1 MKKYILFLILAIT
14 TSLNAQQKLSFS
26 FGEIPQNL
34 MLNPGAETNFRS
46 HYGVP
51 VLSNFSFTAG
61 FTGFTLA
68 DLFSNDSRD
77 FNLKFEEVLNNI
89 DSDDYININT
99 VIEVLSAGFRIDDK
113 TYVSFGFYEE
123 LDIITYL
130 PKDISE
136 LVYYGNEPFLNRPFS
151 VSEIVMKADL
161 LGVLHAGV
169 SRKVD
174 EKLTIGGRVKIYS
187 SSLNIETN
195 NNSGTITAT
204 SNNTNIIRQTLDNL
218 DAEIRTSGII
228 DSNDV
233 DDEFSNDVDDE
244 SSNDLFSNT
253 LLGGNLGLG
262 FDVGLTYHF
271 SPQLEFTGSIIDIGF
286 IKHSKNIRNFTAKG
300 NYILDGINFEYNS
313 DDPIDYW
320 QQLENDF
327 KANVPTEETENAYTS
342 WRPMKIN
349 AALKYSFGE
358 KRSKFCYTK
367 THKQYYYNSIGFQVH
382 TIMRPL
388 KPQFSFTSFYEKSLS
403 KKIHTKFTHTI
414 NGYSSAIFGF
424 ATSLQ
429 VGKLNIFGV
438 LDNILAVTDV
448 ASANN
453 ISLNFGFNI
462 VID

>member
-1 MKKYILFLILAIT
+1 MKKYILFFILAIT
-14 TSLNAQQKLSFS
+14 SSINAQQQLLFS

-34 MLNPGAETNFRS
+34 MLNPGAETNFKS
-46 HYGVP
+46 HYGIP
-51 VLSNFSFTAG
+51 VFSNLSFKAG

-68 DLFSNDSRD
+68 DLFLNDSRD
-77 FNLKFEEVLNNI
+77 FNLKFEEVLNKI
-89 DSDDYININT
+89 DSDDYININM
-99 VIEVLSAGFRIDDK
+99 VVEVLSAGLRIDDK

-123 LDIITYL
+123 LDLITYF
-130 PKDISE
+130 PKDITE

-151 VSEIVMKADL
+151 ISELVMKADM
-161 LGVLHAGV
+161 LGVLHAGM

-174 EKLTIGGRVKIYS
+174 EKLTIGGRLKIYS

-204 SNNTNIIRQTLDNL
+204 TNNTNIIRQTLDNL
-218 DAEIRTSGII
+218 DAEIRTSGIT
-228 DSNDV
+228 DSNGDAN
-233 DDEFSNDVDDE
+233 ESFNDV
-244 SSNDLFSNT
+244 FSNT

-271 SPQLEFTGSIIDIGF
+271 SPQLEFTGSIIDVGF
-286 IKHSKNIRNFTAKG
+286 IKYSKNIRNYTAKG

-313 DDPIDYW
+313 DDPSDYW
-320 QQLENDF
+320 EQLEEDF
-327 KANVPTEETENAYTS
+327 NANVPTGETENTYTS

-367 THKQYYYNSIGFQVH
+367 THKQYYYNSIGFQIH

-388 KPQFSFTSFYEKSLS
+388 KPQLSFTSFYEKSFS

-414 NGYSSAIFGF
+414 NDYSAAIFGV
-424 ATSLQ
+424 ATSLR

-462 VID
+462 VIN

>member
-14 TSLNAQQKLSFS
+14 TSINAQQQLSFS

-34 MLNPGAETNFRS
+34 MLNPGAETNFKS
-46 HYGVP
+46 HYGIP
-51 VLSNFSFTAG
+51 VFSNFQLTIG
-61 FTGFTLA
+61 NTGFQMG

-77 FNLKFEEVLNNI
+77 FNLKFEEVLNKI

-113 TYVSFGFYEE
+113 TYVSVGFYEE

-151 VSEIVMKADL
+151 VSEIVMKADI

-187 SSLNIETN
+187 SSLNVETN
-195 NNSGTITAT
+195 NNSGSITT
-204 SNNTNIIRQTLDNL
+204 TTNNINISRLTLQNL
-218 DAEIRTSGII
+218 DAEIRTSGIA

-233 DDEFSNDVDDE
+233 
-244 SSNDLFSNT
+244 FSNT

-414 NGYSSAIFGF
+414 NDYSAAIFGV

>member
-1 MKKYILFLILAIT
+1 MKIYILFFILAIT
-14 TSLNAQQKLSFS
+14 SSINAQQQLSFS

-34 MLNPGAETNFRS
+34 MLNPGAETNFKS
-46 HYGVP
+46 HYGIP
-51 VLSNFSFTAG
+51 VFSNLSFRAG

-68 DLFSNDSRD
+68 DLFLNDSRD
-77 FNLKFEEVLNNI
+77 FNLKFEEVLNKI

-99 VIEVLSAGFRIDDK
+99 VVEVLSAGLRIDDK

-123 LDIITYL
+123 LDLITYF
-130 PKDISE
+130 PKDITE

-151 VSEIVMKADL
+151 ISELVMKADM
-161 LGVLHAGV
+161 LGVLHAGM

-174 EKLTIGGRVKIYS
+174 EKLTIGGRLKIYS

-204 SNNTNIIRQTLDNL
+204 TNNTNIIRQTLDNL
-218 DAEIRTSGII
+218 DAEIRTSGIT
-228 DSNDV
+228 DSNGDAN
-233 DDEFSNDVDDE
+233 ESFNDV
-244 SSNDLFSNT
+244 FSNT

-271 SPQLEFTGSIIDIGF
+271 SPQLEFTGSIIDVGF
-286 IKHSKNIRNFTAKG
+286 IKYSKNIRNYTAKG

-313 DDPIDYW
+313 DDPSDYW
-320 QQLENDF
+320 EQLEEDF
-327 KANVPTEETENAYTS
+327 NANVPTGETENTYTS

-367 THKQYYYNSIGFQVH
+367 THKQYYYNSIGFQIH

-388 KPQFSFTSFYEKSLS
+388 KPQLSFTSFYEKSFS

-414 NGYSSAIFGF
+414 NDYSAAIFGV
-424 ATSLQ
+424 ATSLR

-462 VID
+462 VIN

>member
-1 MKKYILFLILAIT
+1 MKIYILFFILAIT
-14 TSLNAQQKLSFS
+14 SSINAQQQLSFS

-34 MLNPGAETNFRS
+34 MLNPGAETNFKS
-46 HYGVP
+46 HYGIP
-51 VLSNFSFTAG
+51 VFSNLSFRAG

-68 DLFSNDSRD
+68 DLFLNDSRD
-77 FNLKFEEVLNNI
+77 FNLKFEEVLNKI

-99 VIEVLSAGFRIDDK
+99 VVEVLSAGLRIDDK

-123 LDIITYL
+123 LDLITYL
-130 PKDISE
+130 PKDITE

-151 VSEIVMKADL
+151 ISELVMKVDM
-161 LGVLHAGV
+161 LGVLHAGM

-174 EKLTIGGRVKIYS
+174 EKLTIGGRLKIYS

-204 SNNTNIIRQTLDNL
+204 TNNTNIIRQTLDNL

-228 DSNDV
+228 DSNGDAN
-233 DDEFSNDVDDE
+233 EFSNDV
-244 SSNDLFSNT
+244 FSNT

-271 SPQLEFTGSIIDIGF
+271 SPQLEFTGSIIDVGF
-286 IKHSKNIRNFTAKG
+286 IKYSKNIRNYTAKG

-313 DDPIDYW
+313 DDPSDYW
-320 QQLENDF
+320 EQLEEDF
-327 KANVPTEETENAYTS
+327 NANVPTGETENTYTS

-367 THKQYYYNSIGFQVH
+367 THKQYYYNSIGFQIH

-388 KPQFSFTSFYEKSLS
+388 KPQFSFTSFYEKSFS

-414 NGYSSAIFGF
+414 NDYSAAIFGV

-462 VID
+462 VIN

>member
-1 MKKYILFLILAIT
+1 MKKYILFFILAIT
-14 TSLNAQQKLSFS
+14 SSINAQQQLSFS

-34 MLNPGAETNFRS
+34 MLNPGAETNFKS
-46 HYGVP
+46 HYGIP
-51 VLSNFSFTAG
+51 VFSNLSFKAG

-68 DLFSNDSRD
+68 DLFLNDSRD
-77 FNLKFEEVLNNI
+77 FNLKFEEVLNKI

-204 SNNTNIIRQTLDNL
+204 TNNTNIIRQTLDNL
-218 DAEIRTSGII
+218 DAEIRTSGIT
-228 DSNDV
+228 DSNGDAN
-233 DDEFSNDVDDE
+233 ESFNDV
-244 SSNDLFSNT
+244 FSNT

-271 SPQLEFTGSIIDIGF
+271 SPQLEFTGSIIDVGF
-286 IKHSKNIRNFTAKG
+286 IKYSKNIRNYTAKG

-313 DDPIDYW
+313 DDPSDYW
-320 QQLENDF
+320 EQLEEDF
-327 KANVPTEETENAYTS
+327 NANVPTGETENTYTS

-367 THKQYYYNSIGFQVH
+367 THKQYYYNSIGFQIH

-388 KPQFSFTSFYEKSLS
+388 KPQFSFTSFYEKSFS
-403 KKIHTKFTHTI
+403 KNTHTKFTHTI
-414 NGYSSAIFGF
+414 NDYSAAIFGV
-424 ATSLQ
+424 ATSLR

-462 VID
+462 VIN

>member
-1 MKKYILFLILAIT
+1 MKIYILFLILAIN
-14 TSLNAQQKLSFS
+14 TSLNAQQQLSFS
-26 FGEIPQNL
+26 FGEVPQNL

-46 HYGVP
+46 HYGIP
-51 VLSNFSFTAG
+51 VFSNLSFTAG

-68 DLFSNDSRD
+68 DLFLNDSRD
-77 FNLKFEEVLNNI
+77 FNLKFEEVLNKI

-99 VIEVLSAGFRIDDK
+99 VVEVLSAGLRLDDK

-123 LDIITYL
+123 LDLITYL
-130 PKDISE
+130 PKDITE

-151 VSEIVMKADL
+151 ISELVMKADM
-161 LGVLHAGV
+161 LGVLHAGM

-174 EKLTIGGRVKIYS
+174 EKLTIGGRLKIYS

-204 SNNTNIIRQTLDNL
+204 TNNTNIIRQTLDNL
-218 DAEIRTSGII
+218 DAEIRTSGIT
-228 DSNDV
+228 DSNGDAN
-233 DDEFSNDVDDE
+233 ESFNDV
-244 SSNDLFSNT
+244 FSNT

-271 SPQLEFTGSIIDIGF
+271 SPQLEFTGSIIDVGF
-286 IKHSKNIRNFTAKG
+286 IKYSKNIRNYTAKG

-313 DDPIDYW
+313 DDPSDYW
-320 QQLENDF
+320 EQLEEDF
-327 KANVPTEETENAYTS
+327 NANVPTGETENTYTS
-342 WRPMKIN
+342 RRPMKIN

-367 THKQYYYNSIGFQVH
+367 THKQYYYNSIGFQIH

-388 KPQFSFTSFYEKSLS
+388 KPQLSFTSFYEKSFS

-414 NGYSSAIFGF
+414 NDYSAAIFGV
-424 ATSLQ
+424 ATSLR

-438 LDNILAVTDV
+438 LDNILAVTDL

-462 VID
+462 VIN

>member
-14 TSLNAQQKLSFS
+14 TSINAQQQLSFS

-34 MLNPGAETNFRS
+34 MLNPGAETNFKS
-46 HYGVP
+46 HYGIP
-51 VLSNFSFTAG
+51 VFSNFQLTIG
-61 FTGFTLA
+61 NTGFQMG

-77 FNLKFEEVLNNI
+77 FNLKFEEVLNKI

-151 VSEIVMKADL
+151 VSEIVMKADI

-187 SSLNIETN
+187 SSLNVETN
-195 NNSGTITAT
+195 NNSGSITT
-204 SNNTNIIRQTLDNL
+204 TTNNINISRLTLQNL
-218 DAEIRTSGII
+218 DAEIRTSGIA

-233 DDEFSNDVDDE
+233 
-244 SSNDLFSNT
+244 FSNT

-358 KRSKFCYTK
+358 RRNKLCYSK
-367 THKQYYYNSIGFQVH
+367 THKQYYYNSIGFQIH

-414 NGYSSAIFGF
+414 NDYSAAIFGF

>member
-1 MKKYILFLILAIT
+1 MKIYILFLILSIT
-14 TSLNAQQKLSFS
+14 TSLNAQQQLSFS
-26 FGEIPQNL
+26 FGEVPQNL

-46 HYGVP
+46 HYGIP
-51 VLSNFSFTAG
+51 VFSNLSFTAG

-68 DLFSNDSRD
+68 DLFLNDSRD
-77 FNLKFEEVLNNI
+77 FNLKFEEVLNKI

-99 VIEVLSAGFRIDDK
+99 VVEVLSAGLRLDDK

-123 LDIITYL
+123 LDLITYL
-130 PKDISE
+130 PKDITE

-151 VSEIVMKADL
+151 ISELVMKADM
-161 LGVLHAGV
+161 LGVLHAGM

-174 EKLTIGGRVKIYS
+174 EKLTIGGRLKIYS

-204 SNNTNIIRQTLDNL
+204 TNNTNIIRQTLDNL
-218 DAEIRTSGII
+218 DAEIRTSGIT
-228 DSNDV
+228 DSNGDAN
-233 DDEFSNDVDDE
+233 ESFNDV
-244 SSNDLFSNT
+244 FSNT

-271 SPQLEFTGSIIDIGF
+271 SPQLEFTGSIIDVGF
-286 IKHSKNIRNFTAKG
+286 IKYSKNIRNYTAKG

-313 DDPIDYW
+313 DDPSDYW
-320 QQLENDF
+320 EQLEEDF
-327 KANVPTEETENAYTS
+327 NANVPTGETENTYTS
-342 WRPMKIN
+342 RRPMKIN

-367 THKQYYYNSIGFQVH
+367 THKQYYYNSIGFQIH

-388 KPQFSFTSFYEKSLS
+388 KPQLSFTSFYEKSFS

-414 NGYSSAIFGF
+414 NDYSAAIFGV
-424 ATSLQ
+424 ATSLR

-438 LDNILAVTDV
+438 LDNILAVTDL

-462 VID
+462 VIN

>member
-1 MKKYILFLILAIT
+1 MNIYILFFILAIT
-14 TSLNAQQKLSFS
+14 SSINAQQQLSFS

-34 MLNPGAETNFRS
+34 MLNPGAETNFKS
-46 HYGVP
+46 HYGIP
-51 VLSNFSFTAG
+51 VFSNLSFKAG

-68 DLFSNDSRD
+68 DLFLNDSRD
-77 FNLKFEEVLNNI
+77 FNLKFEEVLNKI
-89 DSDDYININT
+89 DSDDYININM
-99 VIEVLSAGFRIDDK
+99 VVEVLSAGLRIDDK

-123 LDIITYL
+123 LDLITYF
-130 PKDISE
+130 PKDITE

-151 VSEIVMKADL
+151 ISELVMKADM
-161 LGVLHAGV
+161 LGVLHAGM

-174 EKLTIGGRVKIYS
+174 EKLTIGGRLKIYS

-204 SNNTNIIRQTLDNL
+204 TNNTNIIRQTLDNL
-218 DAEIRTSGII
+218 DAEIRTSGIT
-228 DSNDV
+228 DSNGDAN
-233 DDEFSNDVDDE
+233 ESFNDV
-244 SSNDLFSNT
+244 FSNT

-271 SPQLEFTGSIIDIGF
+271 SPQLEFTGSIIDVGF
-286 IKHSKNIRNFTAKG
+286 IKYSKNIRNYTAKG

-313 DDPIDYW
+313 DDPSDYW
-320 QQLENDF
+320 EQLEEDF
-327 KANVPTEETENAYTS
+327 NANVPTGETENTYTS

-367 THKQYYYNSIGFQVH
+367 THKQYYYNSIGFQIH

-388 KPQFSFTSFYEKSLS
+388 KPQLSFTSFYEKSFS

-414 NGYSSAIFGF
+414 NDYSAAIFGV
-424 ATSLQ
+424 ATSLR

-462 VID
+462 VIN

>member
-1 MKKYILFLILAIT
+1 MKKYILFFILAIT
-14 TSLNAQQKLSFS
+14 SSINAQQQLSFS

-34 MLNPGAETNFRS
+34 MLNPGAETNFKS
-46 HYGVP
+46 HYGIP
-51 VLSNFSFTAG
+51 VFSNLSFKAG

-68 DLFSNDSRD
+68 DLFLNDSRD
-77 FNLKFEEVLNNI
+77 FNLKFEEVLNKI

-99 VIEVLSAGFRIDDK
+99 VVEVLSAGLRIDDK

-123 LDIITYL
+123 LDLITYF
-130 PKDISE
+130 PKDITE

-151 VSEIVMKADL
+151 ISELVMKADM
-161 LGVLHAGV
+161 LGVLHAGM

-174 EKLTIGGRVKIYS
+174 EKLTIGGRLKIYS

-204 SNNTNIIRQTLDNL
+204 TNNTNIIRQTLDNL
-218 DAEIRTSGII
+218 DAEIRTSGIT
-228 DSNDV
+228 DSNGDAN
-233 DDEFSNDVDDE
+233 ESFNDV
-244 SSNDLFSNT
+244 FSNT

-271 SPQLEFTGSIIDIGF
+271 SPQLEFTGSIIDVGF
-286 IKHSKNIRNFTAKG
+286 IKYSKNIRNYTAKG

-313 DDPIDYW
+313 DDPSDYW
-320 QQLENDF
+320 EQLEEDF
-327 KANVPTEETENAYTS
+327 NANVPTGETENTYTS

-367 THKQYYYNSIGFQVH
+367 THKQYYYNSIGFQIH

-388 KPQFSFTSFYEKSLS
+388 KPQLSFTSFYEKSFS

-414 NGYSSAIFGF
+414 NDYSAAIFGV
-424 ATSLQ
+424 ATSLR

-462 VID
+462 VIN

>member
-14 TSLNAQQKLSFS
+14 TSINAQQQLSFS

-34 MLNPGAETNFRS
+34 MLNPGAETNFKS
-46 HYGVP
+46 HYGIP
-51 VLSNFSFTAG
+51 VFSNFQLTIVN
-61 FTGFTLA
+61 TGFQMG

-77 FNLKFEEVLNNI
+77 FNLKFEEVLNKI
-89 DSDDYININT
+89 DSDDYININM
-99 VIEVLSAGFRIDDK
+99 VVEVLSAGLRIDDK
-113 TYVSFGFYEE
+113 TYVSVGFYEE
-123 LDIITYL
+123 LDLITYL
-130 PKDISE
+130 PKDITE

-151 VSEIVMKADL
+151 ISELVMKADI

-174 EKLTIGGRVKIYS
+174 EKLTIGGRVKLYS

-218 DAEIRTSGII
+218 DAEIRTSGIA

-233 DDEFSNDVDDE
+233 
-244 SSNDLFSNT
+244 FSNT

-271 SPQLEFTGSIIDIGF
+271 SPQLEFTGSIIDVGF
-286 IKHSKNIRNFTAKG
+286 IKYSKNIRNFTAKG

-313 DDPIDYW
+313 DDPLDYW
-320 QQLENDF
+320 EQLEEDLNV
-327 KANVPTEETENAYTS
+327 NVPTEETENAYTS
-342 WRPMKIN
+342 WRPMKLN

-358 KRSKFCYTK
+358 RRNKFCYTK
-367 THKQYYYNSIGFQVH
+367 THKQYYYNSIGFQIH

-414 NGYSSAIFGF
+414 NDYSAAIFGV

>member
-1 MKKYILFLILAIT
+1 MKKYILFFILAIT
-14 TSLNAQQKLSFS
+14 SSINAQQQLSFS

-34 MLNPGAETNFRS
+34 MLNPGAETNFKS
-46 HYGVP
+46 HYGIP
-51 VLSNFSFTAG
+51 VFSNLSFKAG

-68 DLFSNDSRD
+68 DLFLNDSRD
-77 FNLKFEEVLNNI
+77 FNLKFEEVLNKI

-99 VIEVLSAGFRIDDK
+99 VVEVLSAGLRIDDK

-123 LDIITYL
+123 LDLITYF
-130 PKDISE
+130 PKDITE

-151 VSEIVMKADL
+151 ISELVMKADM
-161 LGVLHAGV
+161 LGVLHAGM

-174 EKLTIGGRVKIYS
+174 EKLTIGGRLKIYS

-204 SNNTNIIRQTLDNL
+204 TNNTNIIRQTLDNL
-218 DAEIRTSGII
+218 DAEIRTSGIT
-228 DSNDV
+228 DSNGDAN
-233 DDEFSNDVDDE
+233 ESFNDV
-244 SSNDLFSNT
+244 FSNT

-271 SPQLEFTGSIIDIGF
+271 SPQLEFTGSVIDVGF
-286 IKHSKNIRNFTAKG
+286 IKYSKNIRNYTAKG

-313 DDPIDYW
+313 DDPSDYW
-320 QQLENDF
+320 EQLEEDF
-327 KANVPTEETENAYTS
+327 NANVPTGDTENTYTS

-367 THKQYYYNSIGFQVH
+367 THKQYYYNSIGFQIH

-388 KPQFSFTSFYEKSLS
+388 KPQLSFTSFYEKSFS

-414 NGYSSAIFGF
+414 NDYSAAIFGV
-424 ATSLQ
+424 ATSLR

-462 VID
+462 VIN

>member
-14 TSLNAQQKLSFS
+14 TSINAQQQLSFS

-34 MLNPGAETNFRS
+34 MLNPGAETNFKS
-46 HYGVP
+46 HYGIP
-51 VLSNFSFTAG
+51 VFSNFQLTIG
-61 FTGFTLA
+61 NTGFQMG

-77 FNLKFEEVLNNI
+77 FNLKFEEVLNKI
-89 DSDDYININT
+89 DSDDYININM
-99 VIEVLSAGFRIDDK
+99 VVEVLSAGLRIDDK

-151 VSEIVMKADL
+151 VSEIVMKADI

-174 EKLTIGGRVKIYS
+174 KKLTIGGRVKIYS
-187 SSLNIETN
+187 SSLNVETN
-195 NNSGTITAT
+195 NNSGSITT
-204 SNNTNIIRQTLDNL
+204 TTNNINISRLTLQNL
-218 DAEIRTSGII
+218 DAEIRTSGIA

-233 DDEFSNDVDDE
+233 
-244 SSNDLFSNT
+244 FSNT

-358 KRSKFCYTK
+358 RRNKLCYSK
-367 THKQYYYNSIGFQVH
+367 THKQYYYNSIGFQIH

-414 NGYSSAIFGF
+414 NDYSSAIFGF

>member
-1 MKKYILFLILAIT
+1 MKKYILFFILAIT
-14 TSLNAQQKLSFS
+14 SSINAQQQLLFS

-34 MLNPGAETNFRS
+34 MLNPGAETNFKS
-46 HYGVP
+46 HYGIP
-51 VLSNFSFTAG
+51 VFSNLSFKAG

-68 DLFSNDSRD
+68 DLFLNDSRD
-77 FNLKFEEVLNNI
+77 FNLKFEEVLNKI

-99 VIEVLSAGFRIDDK
+99 VVEVLSAGLRIDDK

-123 LDIITYL
+123 LDLITYF
-130 PKDISE
+130 PKDITE

-151 VSEIVMKADL
+151 ISELVMKADM
-161 LGVLHAGV
+161 LGVLHAGM

-174 EKLTIGGRVKIYS
+174 EKLTIGGRLKIYS

-204 SNNTNIIRQTLDNL
+204 TNNTNIIRQTLDNL
-218 DAEIRTSGII
+218 DAEIRTSGIT
-228 DSNDV
+228 DSNGDAN
-233 DDEFSNDVDDE
+233 ESFNDV
-244 SSNDLFSNT
+244 FSNT

-271 SPQLEFTGSIIDIGF
+271 SPQLEFTGSVIDVGF
-286 IKHSKNIRNFTAKG
+286 IKYSKNIRNYTAKG

-313 DDPIDYW
+313 DDPSDYW
-320 QQLENDF
+320 EQLEEDF
-327 KANVPTEETENAYTS
+327 NANVPTGETENTYTS

-367 THKQYYYNSIGFQVH
+367 THKQYYYNSIGFQIH

-388 KPQFSFTSFYEKSLS
+388 KPQLSFTSFYEKSFS

-414 NGYSSAIFGF
+414 NDYSAAIFGV
-424 ATSLQ
+424 ATSLR

-462 VID
+462 VIN

>member
-14 TSLNAQQKLSFS
+14 TSINAQQQLSFS

-34 MLNPGAETNFRS
+34 MLNPGAETNFKS
-46 HYGVP
+46 HYGIP
-51 VLSNFSFTAG
+51 VFSNFQLTIG
-61 FTGFTLA
+61 NTGFQMG
-68 DLFSNDSRD
+68 DLFSNDSRN
-77 FNLKFEEVLNNI
+77 FNEKFEKVLNKI
-89 DSDDYININT
+89 DSDDYININME
-99 VIEVLSAGFRIDDK
+99 VEVLSAGLRIDDK
-113 TYVSFGFYEE
+113 TYVSVGFYEE
-123 LDIITYL
+123 LDLITYL
-130 PKDISE
+130 PKDITE

-151 VSEIVMKADL
+151 ISELVMKADI
-161 LGVLHAGV
+161 LGVLHAGM

-187 SSLNIETN
+187 SSLNVETN
-195 NNSGTITAT
+195 NNSGSITT
-204 SNNTNIIRQTLDNL
+204 TTNNINISRLTLQNL
-218 DAEIRTSGII
+218 DAEIRTSGIA

-233 DDEFSNDVDDE
+233 
-244 SSNDLFSNT
+244 FSNT

-271 SPQLEFTGSIIDIGF
+271 SPQLEFTGSILDLGF
-286 IKHSKNIRNFTAKG
+286 IKHSKNTRNFTAKG

-313 DDPIDYW
+313 DDPLDYW
-320 QQLENDF
+320 EQLEEDF
-327 KANVPTEETENAYTS
+327 NANVPTEETENAYTS

-367 THKQYYYNSIGFQVH
+367 THKQYYYNSIGFQIH

-414 NGYSSAIFGF
+414 NDYSAAIFGV

-453 ISLNFGFNI
+453 ISLKYGFNI
-462 VID
+462 VIN

>member
-1 MKKYILFLILAIT
+1 MKIYILFLILAIN
-14 TSLNAQQKLSFS
+14 TSLNAQQQLSFS
-26 FGEIPQNL
+26 FGEVPQNL
-34 MLNPGAETNFRS
+34 MLNPGAETNFKS
-46 HYGVP
+46 HYGIP
-51 VLSNFSFTAG
+51 VFSNLSFTAG

-68 DLFSNDSRD
+68 DLFLNDSRD
-77 FNLKFEEVLNNI
+77 FNLKFEEVLNKI

-99 VIEVLSAGFRIDDK
+99 VVEVLSAGLRLDDK

-123 LDIITYL
+123 LDLITYL
-130 PKDISE
+130 PKDITE

-151 VSEIVMKADL
+151 ISELVMKADM
-161 LGVLHAGV
+161 LGVLHAGM

-174 EKLTIGGRVKIYS
+174 EKLTIGGRLKIYS
-187 SSLNIETN
+187 TSLNIETN

-204 SNNTNIIRQTLDNL
+204 TNNTNIIRQTLDNL
-218 DAEIRTSGII
+218 DAEIRTSGIT
-228 DSNDV
+228 DSNGDAN
-233 DDEFSNDVDDE
+233 ESFNDV
-244 SSNDLFSNT
+244 FSNT

-271 SPQLEFTGSIIDIGF
+271 SPQLEFTGSIIDVGF
-286 IKHSKNIRNFTAKG
+286 IKYSKNIRNYTAKG

-313 DDPIDYW
+313 DDPSDYW
-320 QQLENDF
+320 EQLEEDF
-327 KANVPTEETENAYTS
+327 NANVPTGETENTYTS
-342 WRPMKIN
+342 RRPMKIN

-367 THKQYYYNSIGFQVH
+367 THKQYYYNSIGFQIH

-388 KPQFSFTSFYEKSLS
+388 KPQLSFTSFYEKSFS

-414 NGYSSAIFGF
+414 NDYSAAIFGV
-424 ATSLQ
+424 ATSLR

-462 VID
+462 VIN

>member
-14 TSLNAQQKLSFS
+14 TSINAQQQLSFS

-34 MLNPGAETNFRS
+34 MLNPGAETNFKS
-46 HYGVP
+46 HYGIP
-51 VLSNFSFTAG
+51 VFSNFQLTIG
-61 FTGFTLA
+61 NTGFQMG

-77 FNLKFEEVLNNI
+77 FNLKFEEVLNKI
-89 DSDDYININT
+89 DSDDYININM
-99 VIEVLSAGFRIDDK
+99 VVEVLSAGLRIDDK
-113 TYVSFGFYEE
+113 TYVSVGFYEE
-123 LDIITYL
+123 LDLITYL
-130 PKDISE
+130 PKDITE

-151 VSEIVMKADL
+151 ISELVMKADI

-174 EKLTIGGRVKIYS
+174 EKLTIGGRVKLYS

-218 DAEIRTSGII
+218 DAEIRTSGIA

-233 DDEFSNDVDDE
+233 
-244 SSNDLFSNT
+244 FSNT

-271 SPQLEFTGSIIDIGF
+271 SPQLEFTGSILDLGF
-286 IKHSKNIRNFTAKG
+286 IKHSKNTRNFTAKG

-313 DDPIDYW
+313 DDPLDYW
-320 QQLENDF
+320 QQLEQDID
-327 KANVPTEETENAYTS
+327 ARIPTEETEDAYTS
-342 WRPMKIN
+342 WRPMKLN

-358 KRSKFCYTK
+358 RRNKLCYSK
-367 THKQYYYNSIGFQVH
+367 THKQYYYNSIGFQIH

-414 NGYSSAIFGF
+414 NDYSAAIFGV

-429 VGKLNIFGV
+429 IGKLNIFGV

>member
-14 TSLNAQQKLSFS
+14 TSINAQQQLSFS

-34 MLNPGAETNFRS
+34 MLNPGAETNFKS
-46 HYGVP
+46 HYGIP
-51 VLSNFSFTAG
+51 VFSNFQLTIG
-61 FTGFTLA
+61 NTGFQMG

-77 FNLKFEEVLNNI
+77 FNLKFEEVLNKI

-151 VSEIVMKADL
+151 VSEIVMKADI

-187 SSLNIETN
+187 SSLNVETN
-195 NNSGTITAT
+195 NNSGSITT
-204 SNNTNIIRQTLDNL
+204 TTNNINISRLTLQNL
-218 DAEIRTSGII
+218 DAEIRTSGIA

-233 DDEFSNDVDDE
+233 
-244 SSNDLFSNT
+244 FSNT

-358 KRSKFCYTK
+358 RRSKLCYSK

-414 NGYSSAIFGF
+414 NDYSSAIFGF

>member
-1 MKKYILFLILAIT
+1 MKIYILFLILAIT
-14 TSLNAQQKLSFS
+14 TSINAQQQLSFS

-34 MLNPGAETNFRS
+34 MLNPGAETNFKS
-46 HYGVP
+46 HYGIP
-51 VLSNFSFTAG
+51 VFSNFQLTIG
-61 FTGFTLA
+61 NTGFQMG
-68 DLFSNDSRD
+68 DLFSNDSRS
-77 FNLKFEEVLNNI
+77 FNEKFEKVL
-89 DSDDYININT
+89 DQLSPDDYINLNT
-99 VIEVLSAGFRIDDK
+99 KVDVLSFGYRYDNK
-113 TYVSFGFYEE
+113 TYISVGFYEE
-123 LDIITYL
+123 LDLMVYF
-130 PKDISE
+130 PKDAIE
-136 LVYYGNEPFLNRPFS
+136 GLYYGNDPFFNRSFS
-151 VSEIVMKADL
+151 ISQAIMKADI
-161 LGVLHAGV
+161 LGVLHAGM

-187 SSLNIETN
+187 SSLNVETN
-195 NNSGTITAT
+195 NNSGSITT
-204 SNNTNIIRQTLDNL
+204 TTNNINISRLTLQNL
-218 DAEIRTSGII
+218 DAEIRTSGIT

-233 DDEFSNDVDDE
+233 
-244 SSNDLFSNT
+244 FSNT

-271 SPQLEFTGSIIDIGF
+271 SPQLEFTGSILDLGF
-286 IKHSKNIRNFTAKG
+286 IKHSKNTRNFTAKG

-313 DDPIDYW
+313 DDPLDYW
-320 QQLENDF
+320 QQLEQDID
-327 KANVPTEETENAYTS
+327 ARIPTEETEDAYTS
-342 WRPMKIN
+342 WRPMKLN

-358 KRSKFCYTK
+358 RRNKFCYTK
-367 THKQYYYNSIGFQVH
+367 THKQYYYNSIGFQIH

-414 NGYSSAIFGF
+414 NDYSAAIFGV

-438 LDNILAVTDV
+438 LDNILAVTDI
-448 ASANN
+448 ASVNN

>member
-1 MKKYILFLILAIT
+1 MKKYILFFILAIT
-14 TSLNAQQKLSFS
+14 SSINAQQQLSFS

-34 MLNPGAETNFRS
+34 MLNPGAETNFKS
-46 HYGVP
+46 HYGIP
-51 VLSNFSFTAG
+51 VFSNLSFKAG

-68 DLFSNDSRD
+68 DLFLNDSRD
-77 FNLKFEEVLNNI
+77 FNLKFEEVLNKI

-99 VIEVLSAGFRIDDK
+99 VVEVLSAGLRIDDK

-123 LDIITYL
+123 LDLITYF
-130 PKDISE
+130 PKDITE

-151 VSEIVMKADL
+151 ISELVMKADM
-161 LGVLHAGV
+161 LGVLHAGM

-174 EKLTIGGRVKIYS
+174 EKLTIGGRLKIYS

-204 SNNTNIIRQTLDNL
+204 TNNTNIIRQTLDNL
-218 DAEIRTSGII
+218 DAEIRTSGIT
-228 DSNDV
+228 DSNGDAN
-233 DDEFSNDVDDE
+233 ESFNDV
-244 SSNDLFSNT
+244 FSNT

-271 SPQLEFTGSIIDIGF
+271 SPQLEFTGSIIDVGF
-286 IKHSKNIRNFTAKG
+286 IKYSKNIRNYTAKG

-313 DDPIDYW
+313 DDPSDYW
-320 QQLENDF
+320 EQLEEDF
-327 KANVPTEETENAYTS
+327 NANVPTGETENTYTS

-367 THKQYYYNSIGFQVH
+367 THKQYYYNSIGFQIH
-382 TIMRPL
+382 TIMRLL
-388 KPQFSFTSFYEKSLS
+388 KPQLSFTSFYEKSFS

-414 NGYSSAIFGF
+414 NDYSAAIFGV
-424 ATSLQ
+424 ATSLR

-462 VID
+462 VIN

>member
-1 MKKYILFLILAIT
+1 MKKYILFFILAIT
-14 TSLNAQQKLSFS
+14 SSINAQQQLSFS

-34 MLNPGAETNFRS
+34 MLNPGAETNFKS
-46 HYGVP
+46 HYGIP
-51 VLSNFSFTAG
+51 VFSNLSFKAG

-68 DLFSNDSRD
+68 DLFLNDSRD
-77 FNLKFEEVLNNI
+77 FNLKFEEVLNKI

-99 VIEVLSAGFRIDDK
+99 VVEVLSAGLRIDDK

-123 LDIITYL
+123 LDLITYF
-130 PKDISE
+130 PKDITE

-151 VSEIVMKADL
+151 ISELVMKADM
-161 LGVLHAGV
+161 LGVLHAGM

-174 EKLTIGGRVKIYS
+174 EKLTIGGRLKIYS

-204 SNNTNIIRQTLDNL
+204 TNNTNIIRQTLDNL

-228 DSNDV
+228 DSNGDAN
-233 DDEFSNDVDDE
+233 EFSNDV
-244 SSNDLFSNT
+244 FSNT

-271 SPQLEFTGSIIDIGF
+271 SPQLEFTGSIIDVGF
-286 IKHSKNIRNFTAKG
+286 IKYSKNIRNYTAKG

-313 DDPIDYW
+313 DDPSDYW
-320 QQLENDF
+320 EQLEEDF
-327 KANVPTEETENAYTS
+327 NANVPTGETENTYTS

-367 THKQYYYNSIGFQVH
+367 THKQYYYNSIGFQIH
-382 TIMRPL
+382 TIMRLL
-388 KPQFSFTSFYEKSLS
+388 KPQLSFTSFYEKSFS

-414 NGYSSAIFGF
+414 NDYSAAIFGV
-424 ATSLQ
+424 ATSLR

-462 VID
+462 VIN

>member
-14 TSLNAQQKLSFS
+14 TSINAQQQLSFS

-34 MLNPGAETNFRS
+34 MLNPGAETNFKS
-46 HYGVP
+46 HYGIP
-51 VLSNFSFTAG
+51 VFSNFQLTIVN
-61 FTGFTLA
+61 TGFQMG

-77 FNLKFEEVLNNI
+77 FNLKFEEVLNKI
-89 DSDDYININT
+89 DSDDYININM
-99 VIEVLSAGFRIDDK
+99 VVEVLSAGLRIDDK

-123 LDIITYL
+123 LDLITYL
-130 PKDISE
+130 PKDITE

-151 VSEIVMKADL
+151 ISELVMKADI

-174 EKLTIGGRVKIYS
+174 EKLTIGGRVKLYS

-218 DAEIRTSGII
+218 DAEIRTSGIA

-233 DDEFSNDVDDE
+233 
-244 SSNDLFSNT
+244 FSNT

-271 SPQLEFTGSIIDIGF
+271 SPQLEFTGSIIDVGF
-286 IKHSKNIRNFTAKG
+286 IKYSKNIRNFTAKG

-313 DDPIDYW
+313 DDPLDYW
-320 QQLENDF
+320 EQLEEDLNV
-327 KANVPTEETENAYTS
+327 NVPTEETENAYTS
-342 WRPMKIN
+342 WRPMKLN

-358 KRSKFCYTK
+358 RRNKFCYTK
-367 THKQYYYNSIGFQVH
+367 THKQYYYNSIGFQIH

-414 NGYSSAIFGF
+414 NDYSAAIFGV

-429 VGKLNIFGV
+429 IGKLNIFGV

>member
-14 TSLNAQQKLSFS
+14 TSLNAQQQLSFS
-26 FGEIPQNL
+26 FGDIPQNL
-34 MLNPGAETNFRS
+34 MLNPGAETNFKS
-46 HYGVP
+46 HYGIP
-51 VLSNFSFTAG
+51 IFSNFQLTIG
-61 FTGFTLA
+61 NTGFQMG
-68 DLFSNDSRD
+68 DLFSNDSRS
-77 FNLKFEEVLNNI
+77 FNEKFEKVL
-89 DSDDYININT
+89 DQLSPDDYINLNT
-99 VIEVLSAGFRIDDK
+99 KVDVLSFGYRYDNK
-113 TYVSFGFYEE
+113 TYISVGFYEE
-123 LDIITYL
+123 LDLMVYF
-130 PKDISE
+130 PKDAIE
-136 LVYYGNEPFLNRPFS
+136 GLYYGNDPFFNRSFS
-151 VSEIVMKADL
+151 ISQAIMKADI
-161 LGVLHAGV
+161 LGVLHAGM

-187 SSLNIETN
+187 SSLNVETN
-195 NNSGTITAT
+195 NNSGSITT
-204 SNNTNIIRQTLDNL
+204 TTNNINISRLTLQNL
-218 DAEIRTSGII
+218 DAEIRTSGIA

-233 DDEFSNDVDDE
+233 
-244 SSNDLFSNT
+244 FSNT

-414 NGYSSAIFGF
+414 NDYSSAIFGF

>member
-14 TSLNAQQKLSFS
+14 TSINAQQQLSFS

-34 MLNPGAETNFRS
+34 MLNPGAETNFKS
-46 HYGVP
+46 HYGIP
-51 VLSNFSFTAG
+51 VFSNFQLTIG
-61 FTGFTLA
+61 NTGFQMG
-68 DLFSNDSRD
+68 DLFSNDSRS
-77 FNLKFEEVLNNI
+77 FNEKFEKVL
-89 DSDDYININT
+89 DQLSPDDYINLNT
-99 VIEVLSAGFRIDDK
+99 KVDVLRFGYRYDNK
-113 TYVSFGFYEE
+113 TYISIGFYEE
-123 LDIITYL
+123 LDLMVYF
-130 PKDISE
+130 PKDAIE
-136 LVYYGNEPFLNRPFS
+136 VLYYGNDPFFNRSFS
-151 VSEIVMKADL
+151 ISQAIMKADI
-161 LGVLHAGV
+161 LGVLHAGM

-187 SSLNIETN
+187 SSLNVETN
-195 NNSGTITAT
+195 NNSGSITT
-204 SNNTNIIRQTLDNL
+204 TTNNINISRLTLQNL
-218 DAEIRTSGII
+218 DAEIRTSGIA

-233 DDEFSNDVDDE
+233 
-244 SSNDLFSNT
+244 FSNT

-271 SPQLEFTGSIIDIGF
+271 SPQLEFTGSILDLGF
-286 IKHSKNIRNFTAKG
+286 IKHSKNTRNFTAKG

-313 DDPIDYW
+313 DDPLDYW
-320 QQLENDF
+320 QQLEQDID
-327 KANVPTEETENAYTS
+327 ARIPTEETEDAYTS
-342 WRPMKIN
+342 WRPMKLN

-358 KRSKFCYTK
+358 RRNKFCYSK
-367 THKQYYYNSIGFQVH
+367 THKQYYYNSIGFQIH

-414 NGYSSAIFGF
+414 NDYSAAIFGV

-429 VGKLNIFGV
+429 IGKLNIFGV

>member
-1 MKKYILFLILAIT
+1 MKKYILFFILAIT
-14 TSLNAQQKLSFS
+14 SSINAQQQLSFS

-34 MLNPGAETNFRS
+34 MLNPGAETNFKS
-46 HYGVP
+46 HYGIP
-51 VLSNFSFTAG
+51 VFSNLSFRAG

-68 DLFSNDSRD
+68 DLFLNDSRD
-77 FNLKFEEVLNNI
+77 FNLKFEEVLNKI

-99 VIEVLSAGFRIDDK
+99 VVEVLSAGLRIDDK

-123 LDIITYL
+123 LDLITYL
-130 PKDISE
+130 PKDITE

-151 VSEIVMKADL
+151 ISELVMKVDM
-161 LGVLHAGV
+161 LGVLHAGM

-174 EKLTIGGRVKIYS
+174 EKLTIGGRLKIYS

-204 SNNTNIIRQTLDNL
+204 TNNTNIIRQTLDNL

-228 DSNDV
+228 DSNGDAN
-233 DDEFSNDVDDE
+233 EFSNDV
-244 SSNDLFSNT
+244 FSNT

-271 SPQLEFTGSIIDIGF
+271 SPQLEFTGSIIDVGF
-286 IKHSKNIRNFTAKG
+286 IKYSKNIRNYTAKG

-313 DDPIDYW
+313 DDPSDYW
-320 QQLENDF
+320 EQLEEDF
-327 KANVPTEETENAYTS
+327 NANVPTEETENTYTS

-367 THKQYYYNSIGFQVH
+367 THKQYYYNSIGFQIH

-388 KPQFSFTSFYEKSLS
+388 KPQFSFTSFYEKSFS
-403 KKIHTKFTHTI
+403 KNTHTKFTHTI
-414 NGYSSAIFGF
+414 NDYSAAIFGV
-424 ATSLQ
+424 ATSLR

-462 VID
+462 VIN

>member
-1 MKKYILFLILAIT
+1 MKKYILFFILAIT
-14 TSLNAQQKLSFS
+14 SSINAQQQLSFS

-34 MLNPGAETNFRS
+34 MLNPGAETNFKS
-46 HYGVP
+46 HYGIP
-51 VLSNFSFTAG
+51 VFSNLSFRAG

-68 DLFSNDSRD
+68 DLFLNDSRD
-77 FNLKFEEVLNNI
+77 FNLKFEEVLNKI

-99 VIEVLSAGFRIDDK
+99 VVEVLSAGLRIDDK

-123 LDIITYL
+123 LDLITYF
-130 PKDISE
+130 PKDITE

-151 VSEIVMKADL
+151 ISELVMKADM
-161 LGVLHAGV
+161 LGVLHAGM

-174 EKLTIGGRVKIYS
+174 EKLTIGGRLKIYS

-204 SNNTNIIRQTLDNL
+204 TNNTNIIRQTLDNL
-218 DAEIRTSGII
+218 DAEIRTSGIT

-233 DDEFSNDVDDE
+233 
-244 SSNDLFSNT
+244 FSNT

-271 SPQLEFTGSIIDIGF
+271 SPQLEFTGSIIDVGF
-286 IKHSKNIRNFTAKG
+286 IKYSKNIRNYTAKG

-313 DDPIDYW
+313 DDPSDYW
-320 QQLENDF
+320 EQLEEDF
-327 KANVPTEETENAYTS
+327 NANVPTGETENTYTS

-367 THKQYYYNSIGFQVH
+367 THKQYYYNSIGFQIH

-388 KPQFSFTSFYEKSLS
+388 KPKFSFTSFYEKYFS
-403 KKIHTKFTHTI
+403 KNTHTKFTHTI
-414 NGYSSAIFGF
+414 NDYSAAIFGV
-424 ATSLQ
+424 ATSLR

-462 VID
+462 VIN

>member
-1 MKKYILFLILAIT
+1 MKKYILFFILAIT
-14 TSLNAQQKLSFS
+14 SSINAQQQLSFS

-34 MLNPGAETNFRS
+34 MLNPGAETNFKS
-46 HYGVP
+46 HYGIP
-51 VLSNFSFTAG
+51 VFSNLSFKAG

-68 DLFSNDSRD
+68 DLFLNDSRD
-77 FNLKFEEVLNNI
+77 FNLKFEEVLNKI

-99 VIEVLSAGFRIDDK
+99 VVEVLSAGLRIDDK

-123 LDIITYL
+123 LDLITYF
-130 PKDISE
+130 PKDITE

-151 VSEIVMKADL
+151 ISELVMKADM
-161 LGVLHAGV
+161 LGVLHAGM

-174 EKLTIGGRVKIYS
+174 EKLTIGGRLKIYS

-204 SNNTNIIRQTLDNL
+204 TNNTNIIRQTLDNL

-228 DSNDV
+228 DSNGDAN
-233 DDEFSNDVDDE
+233 EFSNDV
-244 SSNDLFSNT
+244 FSNT

-271 SPQLEFTGSIIDIGF
+271 SPQLEFTGSIIDVGF
-286 IKHSKNIRNFTAKG
+286 IKYSKNIRNYTAKG

-313 DDPIDYW
+313 DDPSDYW
-320 QQLENDF
+320 EQLEEDF
-327 KANVPTEETENAYTS
+327 NANVPTGDTENTYTS

-367 THKQYYYNSIGFQVH
+367 THKQYYYNSIGFQIH

-388 KPQFSFTSFYEKSLS
+388 KPQLSFTSFYEKSFS

-414 NGYSSAIFGF
+414 NDYSAAIFGV
-424 ATSLQ
+424 ATSLR

-462 VID
+462 VIN

>member
-14 TSLNAQQKLSFS
+14 TSINAQQQLSFS

-34 MLNPGAETNFRS
+34 MLNPGAETNFKS
-46 HYGVP
+46 HYGIP
-51 VLSNFSFTAG
+51 VFSNFQLTIG
-61 FTGFTLA
+61 NTGFQMG

-77 FNLKFEEVLNNI
+77 FNLKFEEVLNKI

-151 VSEIVMKADL
+151 VSEIVMKADI

-174 EKLTIGGRVKIYS
+174 KKLTIGGRVKIYS
-187 SSLNIETN
+187 SSLNVETN
-195 NNSGTITAT
+195 NNSGSITT
-204 SNNTNIIRQTLDNL
+204 TTNNINISRLTLQNL
-218 DAEIRTSGII
+218 DAEIRTSGIA

-233 DDEFSNDVDDE
+233 
-244 SSNDLFSNT
+244 FSNT

-414 NGYSSAIFGF
+414 NDYSAAIFGF